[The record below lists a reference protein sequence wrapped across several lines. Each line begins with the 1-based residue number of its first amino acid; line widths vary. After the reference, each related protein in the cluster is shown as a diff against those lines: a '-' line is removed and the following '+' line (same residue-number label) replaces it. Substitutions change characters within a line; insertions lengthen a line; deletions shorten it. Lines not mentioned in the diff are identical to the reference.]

1 MDRNTL
7 ILAIVI
13 LLTATFILVLPR
25 TKGCLP
31 GLLRSLMLIVGAVAP
46 IALSWRQPTGSV
58 VVVII
63 AVLAAIIPN
72 VAATGL
78 ASLGWQTLLR
88 REHGVEEGL
97 GVLDPDNYV
106 LTSGATSSGS
116 GSNSLDDLLF
126 FLALLLIG
134 GLFVVGLLLA
144 GVVEHYLLPA
154 PDAPGKRLARVI
166 LSFVYAIPI
175 YVGVLFAL
183 NLIFPL
189 PR

>member
-1 MDRNTL
+1 MDRNTI
-7 ILAIVI
+7 ILAVVI
-13 LLTATFILVLPR
+13 LLTATFVLVLPR

-31 GLLRSLMLIVGAVAP
+31 GLLRSLMLIVGAVTP
-46 IALSWRQPTGSV
+46 IALLWRTPTGSV

-106 LTSGATSSGS
+106 LTSGATSSS
-116 GSNSLDDLLF
+116 SSNGLDDLLF

-134 GLFVVGLLLA
+134 GLFIVGLLLA

-154 PDAPGKRLARVI
+154 PDTPGKRFARVG
-166 LSFVYAIPI
+166 LSFVYAIPL
-175 YVGVLFAL
+175 YVGVLFML